1 MNRRQLL
8 AVAGASAGGLVTAA
22 ATSEMWLPFGGTL
35 RLGLAPVVPAD
46 DRAADRERV
55 LAQLDTT
62 LPLLVEP
69 AVERAASEWEL
80 IRGLAHHR
88 YDVVELGAVAGTAAL
103 EAGLV
108 EPLVQPMLDGALE
121 YEGRLLAAT
130 EDVPDLLPDDRWVA
144 VGDPLATPTHAAL
157 ARDSD
162 DSVRTPPT
170 RIRWHESPPWAA
182 LTDEAVALAAS
193 DEFHGPPDATV
204 QLSYPMPTPALYVR
218 SDVDD
223 LNRLRKR
230 FVRIEGGAAWYG
242 DAHSPAGNGDP
253 GWLGDAPEWLA
264 DVRLP

>member
-22 ATSEMWLPFGGTL
+22 ATSGLWLPFGGRL
-35 RLGLAPVVPAD
+35 RLGLAPVVPPEY
-46 DRAADRERV
+46 RASDRERV
-55 LAQLDTT
+55 VEQLAER
-62 LPLLVEP
+62 LPPMVDP
-69 AVERAASEWEL
+69 AVERAATEWEL
-80 IRGLAHHR
+80 VRGLTNDR

-108 EPLVQPMLDGALE
+108 EPLVQPMLDGAWE

-130 EDVPDLLPDDRWVA
+130 EGVPDLLPDDRWVA

-157 ARDSD
+157 GRDSD
-162 DSVRTPPT
+162 GVTAPPT
-170 RIRWHESPPWAA
+170 RVQWHESPPRAA
-182 LTDEAVALAAS
+182 LSDDAVALAAS
-193 DEFHGPPDATV
+193 DEFHAPPDATV

-218 SDVDD
+218 SDVGD

-253 GWLGDAPEWLA
+253 DWLGDAPEWLA